1 MGANVVVGF
10 LAAFAS
16 TRLKPGRV
24 VDLWDAGI
32 DIGHQVDLR
41 GGNIVGGCSGMGSRG
56 QRETSFVQIGRP
68 LAC

>member
-24 VDLWDAGI
+24 DAGI

-56 QRETSFVQIGRP
+56 QRETSFSQIGRP